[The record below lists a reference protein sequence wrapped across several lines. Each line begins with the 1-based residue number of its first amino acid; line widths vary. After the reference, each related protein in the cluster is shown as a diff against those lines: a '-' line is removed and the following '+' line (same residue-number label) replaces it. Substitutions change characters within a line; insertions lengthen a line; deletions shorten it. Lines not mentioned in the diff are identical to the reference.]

1 MRNLRVKTIV
11 VSATMGLALVVAG
24 MPGTAE
30 ADVCRTVGSG
40 AGCVNSRDVRTNSL
54 TGADV
59 RDNSLTGGDV
69 ADNSLT
75 GADVADNSLT
85 GADVADN
92 SLTAA
97 DLIDEAGA
105 DFASGDQTVALT
117 VADQTVRSV
126 TITAPTTGRVIVNAS
141 GSFLFED
148 AQVDSGQ
155 CSITTGAAL
164 DTTHL
169 ISAEESGAGRDS
181 TLNMP
186 FGATRGFDVAAGSTA
201 FNLVCNE
208 PSGTVSVLDTSLTAI
223 FVPGA
228 Y

>member
-1 MRNLRVKTIV
+1 MCNIRAKTIV
-11 VSATMGLALVVAG
+11 IATMGLALVVAG

-30 ADVCRTVGSG
+30 ADVCGTVGSR
-40 AGCVNSRDVRTNSL
+40 AGCVNSRDVKN
-54 TGADV
+54 
-59 RDNSLTGGDV
+59 
-69 ADNSLT
+69 NSLT

-97 DLIDEAGA
+97 DLNDEAGA

-117 VADQTVRSV
+117 ITDQTVRSV
-126 TITAPTTGRVIVNAS
+126 TITAPTPGLVIVSAS
-141 GSFLFED
+141 GSFLFQD
-148 AQVDSGQ
+148 SNVDSGQ

-164 DTTHL
+164 DNTHL
-169 ISAEESGAGRDS
+169 FSAEEASATPDAMLS
-181 TLNMP
+181 VP
-186 FGATRGFDVAAGSTA
+186 FAATRGFVAAAGSTT

-208 PSGTVSVLDTSLTAI
+208 PSGTVSVNDTSLTAI

>member
-1 MRNLRVKTIV
+1 MRNLRVTTI

-24 MPGTAE
+24 MPGIAE

-54 TGADV
+54 TGTDV
-59 RDNSLTGGDV
+59 RNNTLTAEDV

-75 GADVADNSLT
+75 GAEVADSSLT
-85 GADVADN
+85 GADVADS
-92 SLTAA
+92 SLSAA
-97 DLIDEAGA
+97 DLNDEAGA
-105 DFASGDQTVALT
+105 DFASGEQTVALT
-117 VADQTVRSV
+117 GADATVRSV

-141 GSFLFED
+141 GFFQFGSG
-148 AQVDSGQ
+148 AVDNGQ
-155 CSITTGAAL
+155 CSITTGTAL
-164 DTTHL
+164 DDTHL
-169 ISAEESGAGRDS
+169 ISAVESNGGPNSA
-181 TLNMP
+181 LNMP

-201 FNLVCNE
+201 FNLVCNLL
-208 PSGTVSVLDTSLTAI
+208 SGIMSVNDTSLTAI

>member
-30 ADVCRTVGSG
+30 ADVCRRVDAR
-40 AGCVNSRDVRTNSL
+40 AGCVNSRDVRNNSL
-54 TGADV
+54 TGTDV
-59 RDNSLTGGDV
+59 RDD
-69 ADNSLT
+69 SLT

-97 DLIDEAGA
+97 DLNDEAGA

-117 VADQTVRSV
+117 ITDQTVRSV
-126 TITAPTTGRVIVNAS
+126 TITAPTTGHVIVSAS
-141 GSFLFED
+141 GFFQFGD
-148 AQVDSGQ
+148 AQPDIGQ

-164 DTTHL
+164 DNTHL
-169 ISAEESGAGRDS
+169 ISAGESNQGADS
-181 TLNMP
+181 LLTVP
-186 FGATRGFDVAAGSTA
+186 FGATRGFVVAAGSTT

>member
-85 GADVADN
+85 GADVTDN

-97 DLIDEAGA
+97 DLNDEAGA

-117 VADQTVRSV
+117 FADQTVRSV
-126 TITAPTTGRVIVNAS
+126 TITAPTTGRVIVSAS

-148 AQVDSGQ
+148 NQVQTSGN
-155 CSITTGAAL
+155 A
-164 DTTHL
+164 
-169 ISAEESGAGRDS
+169 R
-181 TLNMP
+181 
-186 FGATRGFDVAAGSTA
+186 
-201 FNLVCNE
+201 
-208 PSGTVSVLDTSLTAI
+208 
-223 FVPGA
+223 
-228 Y
+228 

>member
-1 MRNLRVKTIV
+1 MRNLRVKTI

-30 ADVCRTVGSG
+30 ADVCRRVDAG

-97 DLIDEAGA
+97 DLNDEAGA
-105 DFASGDQTVALT
+105 DFVSGEQTEALT
-117 VADQTVRSV
+117 ATDETVRSV

-141 GSFLFED
+141 GFFQFGSGV
-148 AQVDSGQ
+148 VDNGQ
-155 CSITTGAAL
+155 CSITTGLAIDA
-164 DTTHL
+164 THL
-169 ISAEESGAGRDS
+169 ISAVEANAGAS
-181 TLNMP
+181 HTLNVP

-201 FNLVCNE
+201 FNLVCNQL
-208 PSGTVSVLDTSLTAI
+208 SGAVTVNDTSLTAI